1 MIPTARPPSDPTH
14 ALLFDQ
20 YECPV
25 ELYEG
30 RNWITERLL
39 VARAFHA
46 LDLVEDA
53 CIFSDEETPEHLRR
67 RLRDMFELACKAD
80 ATIGEALSQITLGLS
95 REGGSESVSEH
106 IKSCMQEIRDRGNLS
121 GTESTV
127 NLQLRLQWVLSLVSH
142 LKYHLAG
149 VDQ

>member
-1 MIPTARPPSDPTH
+1 MMTMAQTAQP
-14 ALLFDQ
+14 AQIFDQ
-20 YECPV
+20 YDGQT

-39 VARAFHA
+39 MARAFHA

-53 CIFSDEETPEHLRR
+53 CSFSDTEATEPLRR

-80 ATIGEALSQITLGLS
+80 TVIGEAFRQVMPQLY
-95 REGGSESVSEH
+95 SESGNESAAEH

-121 GTESTV
+121 GKESAI

-149 VDQ
+149 IDQ